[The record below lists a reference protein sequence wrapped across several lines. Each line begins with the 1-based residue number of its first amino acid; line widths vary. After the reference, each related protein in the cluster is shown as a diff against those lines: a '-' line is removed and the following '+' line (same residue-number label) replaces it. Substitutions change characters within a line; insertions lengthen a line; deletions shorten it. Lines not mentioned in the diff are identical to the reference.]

1 MPVSCLGPEDLVSDA
16 IDQMDTH
23 GRALMQASAKN
34 SSKSF
39 PSSCFG
45 EIFKIDHQRILEG
58 IV

>member
-45 EIFKIDHQRILEG
+45 EIFKIDHQREF
-58 IV
+58 